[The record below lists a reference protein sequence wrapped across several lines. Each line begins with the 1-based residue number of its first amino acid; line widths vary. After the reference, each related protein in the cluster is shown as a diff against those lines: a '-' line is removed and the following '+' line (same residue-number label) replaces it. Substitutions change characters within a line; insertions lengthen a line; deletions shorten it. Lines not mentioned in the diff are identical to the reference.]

1 MQRHANGRSVG
12 EMASEFLENS
22 REFTK
27 DRASQAKGFIREK
40 PILSALMGLGAGL
53 MVGLLFSRR
62 VPRIELVVRSKGKAS

>member
-1 MQRHANGRSVG
+1 MQRFANGRSVR

-27 DRASQAKGFIREK
+27 ERASQAKGFIRAK
-40 PILSALMGLGAGL
+40 PILSAFLGLGAGL

-62 VPRIELVVRSKGKAS
+62 TPKIEVVVFSKGKSS